1 LYYPELKRAQMK
13 MMSVVLAFAFLASAN
28 GARLQQTPM
37 SRVAELLQD
46 LLRRVEQDGM
56 LEQKSFDKY
65 ACWCEVTLARKAQD
79 ITDAKEHIVATES
92 LIKELMGDL
101 GSLGAS
107 IEQLKSD
114 IAQNLEAQREATELR
129 DKEYGEYSAER
140 TESEQCIGAL
150 EAAVGVLTGAGTGKK
165 GFLEVFQEAQ
175 VMSVVA
181 GVRKVVSQP
190 LIQDTISGSDMQM
203 VKRFIQHPENFM
215 GHSGTVNA
223 MQIANNPFGDYAPQS
238 TQIQGILK
246 GMYDA
251 FTASLEKANAEE
263 ADQQKAF
270 EALMAT
276 KKKELETLQLTL
288 EKEELDEAEKTKK
301 LADSRVDLDDTKEQL
316 KADEEFFA
324 TTKEGCKIKSQEW
337 SERSRLRTQ
346 EMQGITQAIQI
357 LNNKISRTVFKNA
370 TTTFLQ
376 ISSKN
381 QGLSKA
387 YAKLQALAHTTH
399 NLKLAKLAVQVKSG
413 GHFDE
418 VIASIDAMI
427 EVLRKEGKADIE
439 HRDRCQGAE
448 NKNTNDME
456 DLNHEIDKSGK
467 SIERMEDEAKTLQG
481 EIDTLKIQIGETEDE
496 LKKQLDLRNNEVA
509 LFRQALKDD
518 ADGVQI
524 LAETIAALSK
534 FYKRNKIPM
543 ELRQKGKD
551 EPEYTNDP
559 DKAPETIWE
568 GANYGG
574 RKDET
579 TGIIAIL
586 GMLREDLENEMKIG
600 REEDAENEAEY
611 EKGKAA
617 AQEMLDAQTAKKI
630 QTEKELAELK
640 QKILDTEEY
649 KGQKTGDLGAEK
661 DLKGSLMSDCSWVK
675 THFKKRAEKRQTE
688 IDGLQEAKGYLA
700 GVETGDELAP

>member
-1 LYYPELKRAQMK
+1 
-13 MMSVVLAFAFLASAN
+13 
-28 GARLQQTPM
+28 
-37 SRVAELLQD
+37 
-46 LLRRVEQDGM
+46 
-56 LEQKSFDKY
+56 
-65 ACWCEVTLARKAQD
+65 
-79 ITDAKEHIVATES
+79 
-92 LIKELMGDL
+92 
-101 GSLGAS
+101 
-107 IEQLKSD
+107 
-114 IAQNLEAQREATELR
+114 
-129 DKEYGEYSAER
+129 
-140 TESEQCIGAL
+140 
-150 EAAVGVLTGAGTGKK
+150 
-165 GFLEVFQEAQ
+165 
-175 VMSVVA
+175 
-181 GVRKVVSQP
+181 
-190 LIQDTISGSDMQM
+190 
-203 VKRFIQHPENFM
+203 
-215 GHSGTVNA
+215 
-223 MQIANNPFGDYAPQS
+223 
-238 TQIQGILK
+238 
-246 GMYDA
+246 
-251 FTASLEKANAEE
+251 
-263 ADQQKAF
+263 
-270 EALMAT
+270 
-276 KKKELETLQLTL
+276 
-288 EKEELDEAEKTKK
+288 

-381 QGLSKA
+381 KGLSKA

-448 NKNTNDME
+448 NKNSNDME

-467 SIERMEDEAKTLQG
+467 SIERMEDEAKTLEG

-496 LKKQLDLRNNEVA
+496 MKKQLDLRNNEVA

-524 LAETIAALSK
+524 LTETIAALSK

-600 REEDAENEAEY
+600 RAEDAENEAEY

-640 QKILDTEEY
+640 QKIHDTEEY
-649 KGQKTGDLGAEK
+649 KGQKEGDLGAEK

-675 THFKKRAEKRQTE
+675 THFKTRAEKRQTE

>member
-114 IAQNLEAQREATELR
+114 IAQNLEAQREATDLR

-456 DLNHEIDKSGK
+456 DLNHDIDKSGK
-467 SIERMEDEAKTLQG
+467 AIERMEDKAKTLQG

-496 LKKQLDLRNNEVA
+496 MKKQLDFRNNEVA

-586 GMLREDLENEMKIG
+586 GMLREDLQNEMKIG

>member
-1 LYYPELKRAQMK
+1 MRMIGVILVAALWASTNAAQ
-13 MMSVVLAFAFLASAN
+13 
-28 GARLQQTPM
+28 LQQTPM
-37 SRVAELLQD
+37 SRVVELLQD
-46 LLRRVEQDGM
+46 LLRRVEQDGR

-65 ACWCEVTLARKAQD
+65 ACWCEQTLARKAND
-79 ITDAKEHIVATES
+79 IAEAKTHIIATES

-107 IEQLKSD
+107 IEALKSD
-114 IAQNLEAQREATELR
+114 IAQNLEKQREATELR
-129 DKEYGEYSAER
+129 DKDYGEYSEER

-150 EAAVGVLTGAGTGKK
+150 EAAITVLTGAGTGKK

-181 GVRKVVSQP
+181 GVRKVMTKP
-190 LIQDTISGSDMQM
+190 FIETAISSKDLEM
-203 VKRFIQHPENFM
+203 VKRFIQHPEDFM
-215 GHSGTVNA
+215 GHSSTLNA

-263 ADQQKAF
+263 AEQQKAY
-270 EALMAT
+270 EELMAT
-276 KKKELETLQLTL
+276 LKKEQETLELTL
-288 EKEELDEAEKTKK
+288 EKRSLDEAEKTKK
-301 LADSRVDLDDTKEQL
+301 LADARVDLDDTKVQL

-324 TTKEGCKIKSQEW
+324 TTKEACKVKSQEW
-337 SERSRLRTQ
+337 SERSRLRTE

-357 LNNKISRTVFKNA
+357 LNNKISKTVFKNA

-376 ISSKN
+376 ISSRKR
-381 QGLSKA
+381 GVSKA
-387 YAKLQALAHTTH
+387 YERLRALAHSTH
-399 NLKLAKLAVQVKSG
+399 DLKLAKLAMNVKSA
-413 GHFDE
+413 GHFDD
-418 VIASIDAMI
+418 IIGSIDAMI
-427 EVLRKEGKADIE
+427 ELLRKESMADIE

-448 NKNTNDME
+448 NKNGNDMG
-456 DLNHEIDKSGK
+456 DLDHEIEKSGK
-467 SIERMEDEAKTLQG
+467 AIERMEDKKKTIEKEIEAL
-481 EIDTLKIQIGETEDE
+481 EFQIKETKDE
-496 LKKQLDLRNNEVA
+496 VKKQLNLRNDEVA
-509 LFRQALKDD
+509 LFRQSLKDD

-534 FYKRNKIPM
+534 FYKKNQIPL
-543 ELRQKGKD
+543 ELRQKG

-559 DKAPETIWE
+559 DKAPETIWD

-600 REEDAENEAEY
+600 RQDDNENQAEY
-611 EKGKAA
+611 EKGRAA
-617 AQEMLDAQTAKKI
+617 AQEMLDAQLARKTSKESELADLNAKKM
-630 QTEKELAELK
+630 
-640 QKILDTEEY
+640 DTEEY
-649 KGQKTGDLGAEK
+649 KGQKEGDLGAEK
-661 DLKGSLMSDCSWVK
+661 DLESSLMKDCSWVK
-675 THFKKRAEKRQTE
+675 THFKTRAEKRQTE

>member
-1 LYYPELKRAQMK
+1 
-13 MMSVVLAFAFLASAN
+13 
-28 GARLQQTPM
+28 
-37 SRVAELLQD
+37 
-46 LLRRVEQDGM
+46 
-56 LEQKSFDKY
+56 
-65 ACWCEVTLARKAQD
+65 
-79 ITDAKEHIVATES
+79 
-92 LIKELMGDL
+92 
-101 GSLGAS
+101 
-107 IEQLKSD
+107 
-114 IAQNLEAQREATELR
+114 
-129 DKEYGEYSAER
+129 
-140 TESEQCIGAL
+140 L
-150 EAAVGVLTGAGTGKK
+150 EAAIKVLTGAGAGKK

-175 VMSVVA
+175 VMSVVS
-181 GVRKVVSQP
+181 GVRKVVSRP
-190 LIQDTISGSDMQM
+190 SIEETLSSQDLEV
-203 VKRFIQHPENFM
+203 VKQFIQHPENFM
-215 GHSGTVNA
+215 GHSSTVSA

-246 GMYDA
+246 GMYDG
-251 FTASLEKANAEE
+251 FTASLEKANVEE
-263 ADQQKAF
+263 AEQQKAF
-270 EALMAT
+270 EELMAT

-301 LADSRVDLDDTKEQL
+301 LADSRVDLDDTKAQL

-324 TTKEGCKIKSQEW
+324 TTKEGCKVKSQEW
-337 SERSRLRTQ
+337 SERSRLRTE
-346 EMQGITQAIQI
+346 EMQGITQAIEL

-376 ISSKN
+376 ISSKSRDV
-381 QGLSKA
+381 SKA
-387 YAKLQALAHTTH
+387 LAKLRALAHETSD
-399 NLKLAKLAVQVKSG
+399 LKVAKLAMRVKSG
-413 GHFDE
+413 GHFDD

-448 NKNTNDME
+448 NKNGNDME
-456 DLNHEIDKSGK
+456 DLNHDIDKAGK
-467 SIERMEDEAKTLQG
+467 SIERMEDKMKTLEG
-481 EIDTLKIQIGETEDE
+481 EIDTLKIEIGETKDE
-496 LKKQLDLRNNEVA
+496 MDKQLDLRNNEVA

-524 LAETIAALSK
+524 LTEVIAALKK
-534 FYKRNKIPM
+534 FYKKNKIPL
-543 ELRQKGKD
+543 ELRQKKD

-579 TGIIAIL
+579 TGIVAIL

-600 REEDAENEAEY
+600 RQEDDENQAEY
-611 EKGKAA
+611 EKGRAA

-630 QTEKELAELK
+630 EKEGQLAELK
-640 QKILDTEEY
+640 EKKLDTEKF
-649 KGQKTGDLGAEK
+649 KGQKEGDLDAEG
-661 DLKGSLMSDCSWVK
+661 DLQKSLMSDCSWVK
-675 THFKKRAEKRQTE
+675 SHFKSRAEKRQKE

>member
-481 EIDTLKIQIGETEDE
+481 EIDTLNIQIGETEDE
-496 LKKQLDLRNNEVA
+496 MKKQLDLRNNEVA

-640 QKILDTEEY
+640 QKILDTETY
-649 KGQKTGDLGAEK
+649 KGQKEGDFGAEK

>member
-1 LYYPELKRAQMK
+1 
-13 MMSVVLAFAFLASAN
+13 MMSLIFAVVFLASAN
-28 GARLQQTPM
+28 AVRLEQTPM

-46 LLRRVEQDGM
+46 LLRRVEQDGR

-65 ACWCEVTLARKAQD
+65 ACWCEQTLARKAAD
-79 ITDAKEHIVATES
+79 IAAAKEHIVATET

-107 IEQLKSD
+107 IEALKSD

-129 DKEYGEYSAER
+129 DKEYGEYSGER

-150 EAAVGVLTGAGTGKK
+150 EAAIKVLTGAGEGKK

-175 VMSVVA
+175 VMSVVS
-181 GVRKVVSQP
+181 GVRKVMTKP
-190 LIQDTISGSDMQM
+190 LIATTMSSNDMEV

-215 GHSGTVNA
+215 GHSSTLNA

-263 ADQQKAF
+263 ADAQKAF
-270 EALMAT
+270 EELMAT

-288 EKEELDEAEKTKK
+288 EKEELDQAEKTKK
-301 LADSRVDLDDTKEQL
+301 LADARVDLDDTKVQL

-324 TTKEGCKIKSQEW
+324 TTKENCKIKSQEW
-337 SERSRLRTQ
+337 SERSRLRTE
-346 EMQGITQAIQI
+346 EMHGIGQAIQI

-376 ISSKN
+376 LSSRK
-381 QGLSKA
+381 GDLSKA
-387 YAKLQALAHTTH
+387 YTKLRTLAHTTRDM
-399 NLKLAKLAVQVKSG
+399 KIAKLASKVQSG
-413 GHFDE
+413 GHFDD

-427 EVLRKEGKADIE
+427 AVLRKEGMEDIQ

-448 NKNTNDME
+448 NANSNDME
-456 DLNHEIDKSGK
+456 DLNHEIEKSDKA
-467 SIERMEDEAKTLQG
+467 IARMEDKEKTLEN
-481 EIDTLKIQIGETEDE
+481 EISALENQMKETEDE
-496 LKKQLDLRNNEVA
+496 MQKQLDLRNEEVA
-509 LFRQALKDD
+509 QFRQALKDD

-524 LAETIAALSK
+524 LTETIAALTK
-534 FYKRNKIPM
+534 FYKKNKIPL
-543 ELRQKGKD
+543 EFRQKGKG

-600 REEDAENEAEY
+600 RKEDAENQAEY
-611 EKGKAA
+611 EKGMAA
-617 AQEMLDAQTAKKI
+617 AQEMLDAQNAKKTAK
-630 QTEKELAELK
+630 EGELAEL
-640 QKILDTEEY
+640 QKKKLDTEEY
-649 KGQKTGDLGAEK
+649 KGQKEGDLGAEK
-661 DLKGSLMSDCSWVK
+661 DLESSLMKDCSWVK
-675 THFKKRAEKRQTE
+675 THFKTRAEKREKE

-700 GVETGDELAP
+700 GVETGDEIAP

>member
-190 LIQDTISGSDMQM
+190 LSQDTISGSDMQL

-276 KKKELETLQLTL
+276 KKKGTGNP
-288 EKEELDEAEKTKK
+288 A
-301 LADSRVDLDDTKEQL
+301 ADTG
-316 KADEEFFA
+316 
-324 TTKEGCKIKSQEW
+324 EG
-337 SERSRLRTQ
+337 R
-346 EMQGITQAIQI
+346 
-357 LNNKISRTVFKNA
+357 
-370 TTTFLQ
+370 
-376 ISSKN
+376 
-381 QGLSKA
+381 
-387 YAKLQALAHTTH
+387 
-399 NLKLAKLAVQVKSG
+399 
-413 GHFDE
+413 
-418 VIASIDAMI
+418 
-427 EVLRKEGKADIE
+427 
-439 HRDRCQGAE
+439 
-448 NKNTNDME
+448 
-456 DLNHEIDKSGK
+456 
-467 SIERMEDEAKTLQG
+467 
-481 EIDTLKIQIGETEDE
+481 
-496 LKKQLDLRNNEVA
+496 
-509 LFRQALKDD
+509 
-518 ADGVQI
+518 
-524 LAETIAALSK
+524 
-534 FYKRNKIPM
+534 
-543 ELRQKGKD
+543 
-551 EPEYTNDP
+551 
-559 DKAPETIWE
+559 
-568 GANYGG
+568 
-574 RKDET
+574 
-579 TGIIAIL
+579 
-586 GMLREDLENEMKIG
+586 IG
-600 REEDAENEAEY
+600 RG
-611 EKGKAA
+611 GKN
-617 AQEMLDAQTAKKI
+617 
-630 QTEKELAELK
+630 KEV
-640 QKILDTEEY
+640 
-649 KGQKTGDLGAEK
+649 G
-661 DLKGSLMSDCSWVK
+661 
-675 THFKKRAEKRQTE
+675 R
-688 IDGLQEAKGYLA
+688 
-700 GVETGDELAP
+700 

>member
-1 LYYPELKRAQMK
+1 M
-13 MMSVVLAFAFLASAN
+13 
-28 GARLQQTPM
+28 
-37 SRVAELLQD
+37 
-46 LLRRVEQDGM
+46 
-56 LEQKSFDKY
+56 
-65 ACWCEVTLARKAQD
+65 
-79 ITDAKEHIVATES
+79 
-92 LIKELMGDL
+92 
-101 GSLGAS
+101 
-107 IEQLKSD
+107 
-114 IAQNLEAQREATELR
+114 
-129 DKEYGEYSAER
+129 
-140 TESEQCIGAL
+140 
-150 EAAVGVLTGAGTGKK
+150 
-165 GFLEVFQEAQ
+165 
-175 VMSVVA
+175 
-181 GVRKVVSQP
+181 
-190 LIQDTISGSDMQM
+190 
-203 VKRFIQHPENFM
+203 
-215 GHSGTVNA
+215 
-223 MQIANNPFGDYAPQS
+223 
-238 TQIQGILK
+238 
-246 GMYDA
+246 
-251 FTASLEKANAEE
+251 
-263 ADQQKAF
+263 
-270 EALMAT
+270 
-276 KKKELETLQLTL
+276 
-288 EKEELDEAEKTKK
+288 DEAEKTKK

-381 QGLSKA
+381 KGLSKA

-496 LKKQLDLRNNEVA
+496 MKKQLDLRNNEVA

-524 LAETIAALSK
+524 LTETIAALSK

-649 KGQKTGDLGAEK
+649 KSQKAGDLGAEK

>member
-1 LYYPELKRAQMK
+1 M
-13 MMSVVLAFAFLASAN
+13 
-28 GARLQQTPM
+28 
-37 SRVAELLQD
+37 
-46 LLRRVEQDGM
+46 
-56 LEQKSFDKY
+56 
-65 ACWCEVTLARKAQD
+65 
-79 ITDAKEHIVATES
+79 
-92 LIKELMGDL
+92 
-101 GSLGAS
+101 
-107 IEQLKSD
+107 
-114 IAQNLEAQREATELR
+114 
-129 DKEYGEYSAER
+129 
-140 TESEQCIGAL
+140 
-150 EAAVGVLTGAGTGKK
+150 
-165 GFLEVFQEAQ
+165 
-175 VMSVVA
+175 
-181 GVRKVVSQP
+181 
-190 LIQDTISGSDMQM
+190 
-203 VKRFIQHPENFM
+203 
-215 GHSGTVNA
+215 
-223 MQIANNPFGDYAPQS
+223 
-238 TQIQGILK
+238 
-246 GMYDA
+246 
-251 FTASLEKANAEE
+251 
-263 ADQQKAF
+263 
-270 EALMAT
+270 
-276 KKKELETLQLTL
+276 
-288 EKEELDEAEKTKK
+288 
-301 LADSRVDLDDTKEQL
+301 
-316 KADEEFFA
+316 
-324 TTKEGCKIKSQEW
+324 SQEW
-337 SERSRLRTQ
+337 SERSRLRTE
-346 EMQGITQAIQI
+346 EMHGIGQAIQI

-376 ISSKN
+376 LSSRK
-381 QGLSKA
+381 GDLSKA
-387 YAKLQALAHTTH
+387 YTKLRNLAHTTRD
-399 NLKLAKLAVQVKSG
+399 LKIAKLASKVQSG
-413 GHFDE
+413 GHFDD

-427 EVLRKEGKADIE
+427 AVLRKEGMEDIQ

-448 NKNTNDME
+448 NANSNDME
-456 DLNHEIDKSGK
+456 DLNHEIEKSDKA
-467 SIERMEDEAKTLQG
+467 IARMEDKEKTLEN
-481 EIDTLKIQIGETEDE
+481 EIKALETEIKETEDE
-496 LKKQLDLRNNEVA
+496 LKKQLDLRNGEVA

-534 FYKRNKIPM
+534 FYKRNKIPL
-543 ELRQKGKD
+543 EFRQKGKG

-640 QKILDTEEY
+640 QKILDTEMY
-649 KGQKTGDLGAEK
+649 KGQKEGDLGAEK